1 MYNKIGEIMRIVIVG
16 AGAAGLTLASN
27 IRNNDEETEIII
39 FTKGDDIAYSPCAIP
54 LVLGGCIESF
64 DDIIMH
70 DANYYREKN
79 IQVHLNTAVTHVN
92 SINKTI
98 TFEKDSTSETMG
110 YDKLVLAVGSEII
123 APEFDID
130 DMDNIFS
137 LTNIHDGKIIQESL
151 ADKKDVVFIS
161 NFSIGIESA
170 YELAKNGYNVT
181 FLEQSFGILPLF
193 LDGEMSAKLVELNEG
208 VDFETNAD
216 VTRITTNGSKKEIYY
231 NDKCI
236 SADVVILPSNKVPS
250 TSLAIEAGCEIGEF
264 GAVKINEYLETSVED
279 IYAIGDCVEVESHI
293 TGTQTMSPAGTT
305 AVRQA
310 MVLANNFTGNRLTFN
325 PVVNTVVSK
334 VGDYNYA
341 ASGITESFANMIGMP
356 VVSEYMETY
365 QKARY
370 YPQNNKLYI
379 KMICKL
385 EGTVVG
391 CQMLSKGD
399 ISSKIDALS
408 FIITDNLKCEEIIQ
422 KEFSYTPSLAMVVN
436 PIVQIALEIMKK
448 F

>member
-1 MYNKIGEIMRIVIVG
+1 MRIVIVG

-27 IRNNDEETEIII
+27 IRYNDEETEIII
-39 FTKGDDIAYSPCAIP
+39 FTKGEDIAYSPCAIP

-70 DANYYREKN
+70 DADYYLDKN
-79 IQVHLNTAVTHVN
+79 IQVHLDTAVTHVD
-92 SINKTI
+92 SDNKTI
-98 TFEKDSTSETMG
+98 TFEKDTACETMG

-123 APEFDID
+123 DPGFDID
-130 DMDNIFS
+130 DADSIFS
-137 LTNIHDGKIIQESL
+137 LTNIHDGKIIQKSL
-151 ADKKDVVFIS
+151 EGKKDVVFIS

-170 YELAKNGYNVT
+170 YELAKKGYNVT

-193 LDGEMSAKLVELNEG
+193 LDGEMSGKLIELNDG

-216 VTRITTNGSKKEIYY
+216 VTAITTDGSKKVIHY
-231 NDKCI
+231 NDKSI
-236 SADVVILPSNKVPS
+236 TADVVILPSNKVPS
-250 TSLAIEAGCEIGEF
+250 TSLAVEAGCEIGEF

-279 IYAIGDCVEVESHI
+279 IYAIGDCVEVESHV
-293 TGTQTMSPAGTT
+293 TGTPTMSPAGTT

-310 MVLANNFTGNRLTFN
+310 MVLANNFTGNKLTFD

-334 VGDYNYA
+334 VGEYNYA
-341 ASGITESFANMIGMP
+341 CSGITESFANMIGMP
-356 VVSEYMETY
+356 VVSEYMETC

-385 EGTVVG
+385 DGTVVG
-391 CQMLSKGD
+391 CQMLSEGD

-408 FIITDNLKCEEIIQ
+408 FIITDNLKCDEIIQ
-422 KEFSYTPSLAMVVN
+422 KEFSYTPSLAMVVS
-436 PIVQIALEIMKK
+436 PLVQISLKIMKK
-448 F
+448 IE